1 MNYTVFDVETAN
13 ERRDSICAI
22 GIVRYENSKIVYE
35 KEILINPETEFS
47 YFNIKVHGITES
59 DVANEPTFPEVWS
72 EIKEYFSDTVLVAHN
87 AKSMDLCALYRTL
100 ERYGLPKVRNDYICT
115 MELAKII
122 FKGNDVVSS
131 YRLEVLA
138 NLYDIRLLHH
148 HNALD
153 DAKACFEILRKFQT
167 LYPTAV
173 MPKAY
178 RYETKEARS
187 SCGCGAEGM
196 YSDKTKEMQKLQLLV
211 SEIIADQDISEEEM
225 SELRTWLGAHDA
237 LKGFYPFDKIYEV
250 VEDIMLDGIRDAE
263 EKKLLLGILDAFVNP
278 QTQNVE
284 IDFTGKLVCLSGEFN
299 YGSKSQVEEL
309 LCAKGAEIAKSVTG
323 KLDVL
328 ILGEAG
334 SAAWKYGNYG
344 SKYEKACQ
352 LNEKGKGILI
362 VKEGDVMGEYKFC
375 KCNLCVGS
383 CLFFDLYG
391 NKITDL

>member
-22 GIVRYENSKIVYE
+22 GIIRYENNQIIFE
-35 KEILINPETEFS
+35 KEILINPETEFN
-47 YFNIKVHGITES
+47 YFNVKVHGIKES
-59 DVANEPTFPEVWS
+59 DVVNAPTFPEIWD
-72 EIKEYFSDTVLVAHN
+72 EIKAYFDKTILVAHN

-100 ERYGLPKVRNDYICT
+100 ERYDLSSVNNQYICT
-115 MELAKII
+115 LELAKSI
-122 FKGNDVVSS
+122 FKGNDAVSS

-138 NLYDIRLLHH
+138 NLYDIKLLNH

-153 DAKACFEILRKFQT
+153 DAKACFEILRKFET
-167 LYPTAV
+167 LYPTAIV
-173 MPKAY
+173 PKTY
-178 RYETKEARS
+178 RYGAADTHN
-187 SCGCGAEGM
+187 SCGCGMESM

-211 SEIIADQDISEEEM
+211 SGIIEDSDISESEIT
-225 SELRTWLGAHDA
+225 ELRAWLEAHSE

-250 VEDIMLDGIRDAE
+250 VEDIMLDGIMDAE

-299 YGSKSQVEEL
+299 YGSKSKVEEWL
-309 LCAKGAEIAKSVTG
+309 QAKGAEIAKSVTG

-352 LNEKGKGILI
+352 LNEKGKKIVI
-362 VKEGDVMGEYKFC
+362 VKEGDVMG
-375 KCNLCVGS
+375 
-383 CLFFDLYG
+383 
-391 NKITDL
+391 

>member
-22 GIVRYENSKIVYE
+22 GIIRYENNQIIYE
-35 KEILINPETEFS
+35 KEILINPETEFN
-47 YFNIKVHGITES
+47 YFNIKVHGITEA
-59 DVANEPTFPEVWS
+59 DVACAPTFPEIWD
-72 EIKEYFSDTVLVAHN
+72 EIKAYFDQTILVAHN

-100 ERYGLPKVRNDYICT
+100 ERYGLPEVRNDYICT
-115 MELAKII
+115 LELAKMI
-122 FKGNDVVSS
+122 FKGNDAVSS
-131 YRLEVLA
+131 YRLDVLA
-138 NLYDIRLLHH
+138 NLYDIKLLNH

-153 DAKACFEILRKFQT
+153 DARACFEILRKFET

-173 MPKAY
+173 VPKTY
-178 RYETKEARS
+178 RYETQEKYS
-187 SCGCGAEGM
+187 SCGCGMESM

-211 SEIIADQDISEEEM
+211 SKIIEDSDISDGEIN
-225 SELRTWLGAHDA
+225 ELQAWLGTHSE

-250 VEDIMLDGIRDAE
+250 VEDIMLDGVMNAE
-263 EKKLLLGILDAFVNP
+263 EKELLLGILDAFINP

-284 IDFTGKLVCLSGEFN
+284 IDFNGKLVCLSGDFN
-299 YGSKSQVEEL
+299 YGSKSQVEEW
-309 LCAKGAEIAKSVTG
+309 LCAKGAQIAKSVTG

-352 LNEKGKGILI
+352 LNEKGKKIVI
-362 VKEGDVMGEYKFC
+362 VKEGDVMGGVF
-375 KCNLCVGS
+375 
-383 CLFFDLYG
+383 
-391 NKITDL
+391 IP